1 MNNTATLEK
10 YETLTSE
17 QLAVE
22 QLPVSR
28 KRTLPS
34 LPFPRKYVLSTF
46 LELQNAKQAA
56 HALLAAGFDERDT
69 HVLQSFDFVDA
80 VAQEQS
86 PINLTTSMDY
96 DIYLREASRGRS
108 FLAVRPANYAQL
120 KQIRDLLAPHGA
132 YLARY
137 IDTWTV
143 TELLA

>member
-69 HVLQSFDFVDA
+69 HVLQSFDVVDA

-137 IDTWTV
+137 INTWTV